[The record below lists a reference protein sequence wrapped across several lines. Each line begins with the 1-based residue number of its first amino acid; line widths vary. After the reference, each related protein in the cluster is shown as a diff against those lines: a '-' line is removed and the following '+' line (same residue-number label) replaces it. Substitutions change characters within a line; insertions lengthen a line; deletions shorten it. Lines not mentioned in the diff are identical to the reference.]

1 MGASRPALPWELDEM
16 FRRST
21 DDRSRP
27 NSLIKRHESTVIP
40 DGQRQQISI
49 SDLLR
54 PKQLGMPEN
63 LGLGETDIVRPEAM
77 MLCCLRDREALENCS
92 YR

>member
-1 MGASRPALPWELDEM
+1 M
-16 FRRST
+16 FRRSA

-27 NSLIKRHESTVIP
+27 DSLIERHESTVIP
-40 DGQRQQISI
+40 NGQRQQISI

-54 PKQLGMPEN
+54 PEQLGMLEN
-63 LGLGETDIVRPEAM
+63 LGIGETDIVGPEAM
-77 MLCCLRDREALENCS
+77 MFCCLRDREALEDCS